1 MGCVGLDLRLS
12 GHEPGARLAGV
23 EGSPQGERHRHQ
35 LRASPRTGFRHRVA
49 DVGAHSLGRN
59 HKLLGD
65 MSAGVTKRDEGENLA
80 LARRQLA
87 ELRGRRRLLRRLY
100 PDADDDRDSPPL
112 PRPFARRTGR
122 VCVGAALT
130 AARETFPKR
139 GGPPQEHQVK
149 NGRLNRG
156 KSRATLAVTVVQGG
170 GSSQAG

>member
-1 MGCVGLDLRLS
+1 MGRVGLDLRLS

-35 LRASPRTGFRHRVA
+35 LHASPRTGFRHRVA

-100 PDADDDRDSPPL
+100 PDADDDRDSPPPYL
-112 PRPFARRTGR
+112 ARSRGVLDAYAWEQRSPQPAKHFRREAGPR
-122 VCVGAALT
+122 
-130 AARETFPKR
+130 
-139 GGPPQEHQVK
+139 K
-149 NGRLNRG
+149 NI
-156 KSRATLAVTVVQGG
+156 KSKTVV
-170 GSSQAG
+170 